1 MEINQSVVGDSVLEH
16 AITDAVAPASS
27 IENNSAKN
35 SLIHTS
41 PKTAAITARDD
52 KAFTSL
58 ARNELFKNH
67 QNIPLELRNLPA
79 WLVWKCPE
87 INKKTGKVKKV
98 PVYATNGKN
107 RSGIQG
113 EPNDLANLVTFDQAV
128 NYATSHTNVA
138 GIGFCTLP
146 QFGITALDVD
156 HCIVNGELRQ
166 NVDPLIKNTYA
177 EVSPSDTG
185 VRAFYF
191 GSARNGKNN
200 EDGYELFSSLGFVTV
215 TGNAIF
221 ADEPVPLQI
230 LDEPLRQTLEKLST
244 KAVTNSPSPTNPNLP
259 PPTPVIGHALDSL
272 VADLRSALTFIP
284 SDDRDLW
291 QRLAHGLKTL
301 GEDGWEIFDWW
312 SSKSEKYDS
321 ADARRVWDS
330 LNPTR
335 TGYKAI
341 FAEAKRWGWKNSPDI
356 EQSIDLESAI
366 VRLDDFTE
374 QDDAP
379 HPHVVEFWLP
389 SDEVTL
395 FSGHGGGGKSYAA
408 LNIGIHVA
416 KGIPFADMA
425 VNQTPVLFF
434 SAEDS
439 KKVLR
444 YRVKRLCR
452 SLNIDVKALQDKLY
466 LLDVSD
472 FDAALHRGGF
482 QNAATE
488 TELLN
493 NLEALVQKLNVG
505 LVIVDNASDTYDDDE
520 IKRSPVR
527 RFIRS
532 LRSRIARPGRAV
544 LLLAHI
550 NKVAARSAKGEE
562 QEDYSG
568 STAWH
573 NSVRSRLSF
582 IPDKETFKIAHM
594 KANYGAKT
602 NPVKFEWVEG
612 VPLLAGTH
620 TNVGAEMILQANE
633 KKRDLEDK
641 QTLVEIIDKFTQ
653 REEFVNST
661 MQGGYSAFKTLKQ
674 DPSFP
679 KVMDADRCNR
689 LLRELQDE
697 QRIVR
702 TTVKTADRKDKSVFK
717 SAPIPSELVE
727 TGAKDA

>member
-1 MEINQSVVGDSVLEH
+1 M
-16 AITDAVAPASS
+16 
-27 IENNSAKN
+27 
-35 SLIHTS
+35 
-41 PKTAAITARDD
+41 
-52 KAFTSL
+52 
-58 ARNELFKNH
+58 
-67 QNIPLELRNLPA
+67 
-79 WLVWKCPE
+79 
-87 INKKTGKVKKV
+87 
-98 PVYATNGKN
+98 
-107 RSGIQG
+107 
-113 EPNDLANLVTFDQAV
+113 
-128 NYATSHTNVA
+128 
-138 GIGFCTLP
+138 
-146 QFGITALDVD
+146 
-156 HCIVNGELRQ
+156 
-166 NVDPLIKNTYA
+166 
-177 EVSPSDTG
+177 
-185 VRAFYF
+185 
-191 GSARNGKNN
+191 
-200 EDGYELFSSLGFVTV
+200 
-215 TGNAIF
+215 
-221 ADEPVPLQI
+221 
-230 LDEPLRQTLEKLST
+230 
-244 KAVTNSPSPTNPNLP
+244 
-259 PPTPVIGHALDSL
+259 
-272 VADLRSALTFIP
+272 
-284 SDDRDLW
+284 
-291 QRLAHGLKTL
+291 KTL

-341 FAEAKRWGWKNSPDI
+341 FAEAKRWGWKKSPDI

-379 HPHVVEFWLP
+379 HPHIVEFWLP
-389 SDEVTL
+389 ADEVTL
-395 FSGHGGGGKSYAA
+395 FSGHGGGGKSYAS

-416 KGIPFADMA
+416 MGLPLGDLA
-425 VNQTPVLFF
+425 VEQTSVLFF

-482 QNAATE
+482 QNTATE

-520 IKRSPVR
+520 IKRARVR
-527 RFIRS
+527 QFIKS
-532 LRSRIARPGRAV
+532 LRSSIARPGRAV

-550 NKVAARSAKGEE
+550 NKVAARSAKGED

-568 STAWH
+568 STSWH
-573 NSVRSRLSF
+573 NSVRSRLSL
-582 IPDKETFKIAHM
+582 IPDKGTFKIAHM
-594 KANYGAKT
+594 KANYGAKA

-612 VPLLAGTH
+612 VPLVAGTH
-620 TNVGAEMILQANE
+620 TNVGAEMILEANE

-641 QTLVEIIDKFTQ
+641 QTLVGIIDRFTQ
-653 REEFVNST
+653 REEFVNSA

-679 KVMDADRCNR
+679 KIMDADRCNR

-697 QRIVR
+697 ERIIR
-702 TTVKTADRKDKSVFK
+702 TTIKTADRKDKSVFK

>member
-1 MEINQSVVGDSVLEH
+1 MEINQTV
-16 AITDAVAPASS
+16 ATDMRQHNGSDVQCTPASQS
-27 IENNSAKN
+27 IGNNSAID
-35 SLIHTS
+35 SL
-41 PKTAAITARDD
+41 PKAAAIRAADA
-52 KAFTSL
+52 KAFTS
-58 ARNELFKNH
+58 ASRNEFFKNH

-79 WLVWKCPE
+79 WLVWNCPE
-87 INKKTGKVKKV
+87 INKETGKVKKV

-146 QFGITALDVD
+146 QFGVTALDVD
-156 HCIVNGELRQ
+156 HCIVNGELRP
-166 NVDPLIKNTYA
+166 NVDPLINNTYA

-191 GSARNGKNN
+191 GSARDGKNN
-200 EDGYELFSSLGFVTV
+200 DDGYELFSSVGFVTV

-230 LDEPLRQTLEKLST
+230 LDEPLRQKLEKLSKKEKKEPT
-244 KAVTNSPSPTNPNLP
+244 PDSPNPPIP
-259 PPTPVIGHALDSL
+259 PPAPVIGHALWQL
-272 VADLRSALTFIP
+272 KVDLKEALTFIP

-341 FAEAKRWGWKNSPDI
+341 FAEAKRWGWKKSPDI

-379 HPHVVEFWLP
+379 HPHIAEFWLP
-389 SDEVTL
+389 ADEVTL
-395 FSGHGGGGKSYAA
+395 FSGHGGGGKSYAS

-416 KGIPFADMA
+416 MGLPLGDLA
-425 VNQTPVLFF
+425 VEQTSVLFF

-452 SLNIDVKALQDKLY
+452 SLSIDVKALQDKLY

-482 QNAATE
+482 QNTATE

-550 NKVAARSAKGEE
+550 NKVAARSGSRDDE
-562 QEDYSG
+562 EDYSG

-573 NSVRSRLSF
+573 NSVRSRLSLVK
-582 IPDKETFKIAHM
+582 DKETFKIVHT
-594 KANYGAKT
+594 KANYGAKA

-612 VPLLAGTH
+612 VPLVAGTH
-620 TNVGAEMILQANE
+620 TNAGAEMILQAYEN
-633 KKRDLEDK
+633 KLDLEDK

-674 DPSFP
+674 DPNFP
-679 KVMDADRCNR
+679 KIMDAYRCNR

-702 TTVKTADRKDKSVFK
+702 TTVKTADRKEKSVFK
-717 SAPIPSELVE
+717 SAPIPSEVVE
-727 TGAKDA
+727 TRAKDA